1 MNAQPA
7 ASTGVPCL
15 RVTDVE
21 TAASHYRNALGF
33 EQVAMLGGAQPRF
46 AILRKHGAALLL
58 QQVDDATAGG
68 QPPGESGPPWDAVL
82 LVDDVEAA
90 YRELKS
96 RGVRSLADIDGKG
109 IGWDSFD
116 FPDGQ
121 GNIIC
126 IGQSADEFLASIQP
140 VPRGRISRWRLRWD
154 RLTAEQQERAL
165 LRQFRDFHA
174 RLADKH
180 DVFYM
185 FFTTGLLHWVTK
197 AASFVPADVNL
208 VLLGS
213 ALTPAERQW
222 LAGNVTRPFH
232 HIADP
237 VDDVTAWEFLFAT
250 CEENFGWLDIDCF
263 VLNETIFA
271 ELTKISDDTSI
282 SCTWSWDSGYGFR
295 VANTHLAFMNAAA
308 IRAVE
313 RRGVAAGPGT
323 YDWYGSQRRF
333 PPRKCFMKVPSA
345 QQRTLLLQV
354 LPADPEGRPRLL
366 EGDYF
371 NTLVVY
377 QLLAR
382 AVGYSVEHVRPLARR
397 CRMPVD
403 ADSTDP
409 EHWPEDM
416 SDELFHLY
424 GVSYYRTH
432 EYDPGIRALY
442 LAAEYV
448 MLENAV
454 HLLPEPYAA
463 QRDAIAGELAAM
475 GLDPAAARDRMC
487 RHLMAGRGLSQAA
500 ADLVLA
506 PLPPAPSAAP
516 MGAAQ

>member
-1 MNAQPA
+1 MSTRPA
-7 ASTGVPCL
+7 VSTGVPCL
-15 RVTDVE
+15 RVADVE
-21 TAASHYRNALGF
+21 AAAAHYRNALGF
-33 EQVAMLGGAQPRF
+33 ELVAMIGGAQPGF
-46 AILRKHGAALLL
+46 AIMRKHGAALLL
-58 QQVDDATAGG
+58 QQAAGER
-68 QPPGESGPPWDAVL
+68 QPAGPGGPPWDAVL

-90 YRELKS
+90 YGELKS
-96 RGVRSLADIDGKG
+96 RGVRALGDIDGKG

-116 FPDGQ
+116 FPDGH
-121 GNIIC
+121 GNLLC
-126 IGQSADEFLASIQP
+126 IGQSADEFLAVIQP
-140 VPRGRISRWRLRWD
+140 AARGRVSRWRLALD
-154 RLTAEQQERAL
+154 RRVAERQERAL

-174 RLADKH
+174 GLGDRR

-185 FFTTGLLHWVTK
+185 FFTTGLLHWAAK

-213 ALTPAERQW
+213 DLTADERTW
-222 LAGNVTRPFH
+222 IAGNIPRPFH
-232 HIADP
+232 HIDLP
-237 VDDVTAWEFLFAT
+237 VDDVTAWELLFAT

-263 VLNETIFA
+263 VLNAGIFA
-271 ELTKISDDTSI
+271 ELAKIGDGTSV
-282 SCTWSWDSGYGFR
+282 SCTWSWEAAYGFR
-295 VANTHLAFMNAAA
+295 VANTHLAFLSVAA

-313 RRGVAAGPGT
+313 RSGAAASPGVFDWRGA
-323 YDWYGSQRRF
+323 QRRF

-345 QQRTLLLQV
+345 RQRELLLQV

-382 AVGYSVEHVRPLARR
+382 AVGYSTAQVRSLARR

-448 MLENAV
+448 MLENAA
-454 HLLPEPYAA
+454 HLLPEAYAA
-463 QRDAIAGELAAM
+463 QREEIAGELTGT
-475 GLDPAAARDRMC
+475 GLDPAAARERMR

-506 PLPPAPSAAP
+506 PLPPALVPTGGPS
-516 MGAAQ
+516 